1 MFKAPNYELY
11 LPLRS
16 LAGINLRAMT
26 QTLHLFLI
34 LVGLLSFDAT
44 AQWAWTDQ
52 EGRQVFSDRAPSV
65 NVPDKRIF
73 KRPGENASVNS
84 QDVSANAPTLS
95 NASGPQVSGI
105 DKELAERVKK
115 AAQAQAVQHKAEAER
130 ISQLK
135 ADNCQRARLAQKTID
150 SGARLSQINIRGER
164 EVMNDASR
172 TAEAKR
178 IQSIID
184 SDCN

>member
-1 MFKAPNYELY
+1 M
-11 LPLRS
+11 
-16 LAGINLRAMT
+16 
-26 QTLHLFLI
+26 
-34 LVGLLSFDAT
+34 
-44 AQWAWTDQ
+44 
-52 EGRQVFSDRAPSV
+52 
-65 NVPDKRIF
+65 
-73 KRPGENASVNS
+73 
-84 QDVSANAPTLS
+84 
-95 NASGPQVSGI
+95 SGI